1 MNQPFCKFKP
11 APGQWSL
18 RNRLVVGVVILG
30 ALGIAASD
38 FAAQTAFR
46 TFLIAQVDAQ
56 LESVAGG
63 SLLRLDRAGIYNQD
77 KDKNNEEEPIFRP
90 FEPLRD
96 VPSDIS
102 ITLLDADGN
111 ILGTVGDSQS
121 PQRIQTLVAGF
132 TPKDVSQ
139 YQDRPFTLDSRGN
152 SSDYRVLARLLP
164 SSAGSVVTAVSLKG
178 VEKAM
183 NQLRFLFLAVG
194 FLVLILL
201 ALIARRI
208 IGISLKP
215 LTTVEETAEAFAR
228 GDFSAR
234 LPEARGD
241 TEVGRLTSALNQMLQ
256 RIEDS
261 FAARVASEEKLRRF
275 VADASHELRTPLT
288 AIRGF
293 AELHRQGAIQGEE
306 RTSELVRRIE
316 QESVRMSSL
325 VEDLLLLARLDQSR
339 EMTMEPVDVSTLV
352 KEAVASARAA
362 GPEYEITIEL
372 PEEDLFVLGDSL
384 RIHQVIANLLAN
396 ARVHTPKGT
405 KIVASARQDD
415 LGTYVSVSDNGP
427 GLSEESQK
435 KVFERFYRADPS
447 RVRNGVE
454 GTGLGLSIVDAV
466 MSAHGGEVRVQSEL
480 GKGATFTLFF
490 PIQEL

>member
-1 MNQPFCKFKP
+1 MNQPFRKYKP

-30 ALGIAASD
+30 ALAISASD
-38 FAAQTAFR
+38 LAAQTAFR

-63 SLLRLDRAGIYNQD
+63 SILRLDRAGID
-77 KDKNNEEEPIFRP
+77 GEEDGSEESEPLFQP
-90 FEPLRD
+90 FEPLRE

-102 ITLLDADGN
+102 ITLLDAEGN
-111 ILGTVGDSQS
+111 ILGTVGDTQS
-121 PQRIQTLVAGF
+121 PQMIQSLVTGF
-132 TPKDVSQ
+132 TPADVKLYKNQ
-139 YQDRPFTLDSRGN
+139 PFTLDSQ
-152 SSDYRVLARLLP
+152 SSAADYRVLARTLP
-164 SSAGSVVTAVSLKG
+164 SSAGSVITAVSLSG
-178 VEKAM
+178 VERAM

-201 ALIARRI
+201 GFIARRM
-208 IGISLKP
+208 IGISLRP
-215 LTTVEETAEAFAR
+215 LTTVEKTAEAFAR

-234 LPEARGD
+234 LPEARSD

-256 RIEDS
+256 RIEES
-261 FAARVASEEKLRRF
+261 FSVKVASEEKLRRF

-293 AELHRQGAIQGEE
+293 AELHRQGAIAGEE
-306 RTSELVRRIE
+306 KTAELIRRIE

-339 EMTMEPVDVSTLV
+339 EMTMEPVDVSTV
-352 KEAVASARAA
+352 IKEAVASAQAA
-362 GPEYEITIEL
+362 GPDHEISIEL
-372 PEEDLFVLGDSL
+372 PEEDVFVLGDSL

-396 ARVHTPKGT
+396 ARIHTPAGT
-405 KIVASARQDD
+405 KVVVKVVQDD
-415 LGTYVSVSDNGP
+415 QGTYVSVSDNGP
-427 GLSEESQK
+427 GLSAESQEK
-435 KVFERFYRADPS
+435 IFERFYRADQS

-466 MSAHGGEVRVQSEL
+466 MQAHGGRVTVESEL
-480 GKGATFTLFF
+480 GKGAKFTLFF

>member
-1 MNQPFCKFKP
+1 MNQPFRKYKP

-30 ALGIAASD
+30 ALGITASD

-63 SLLRLDRAGIYNQD
+63 SLLRLDRAGIDGRND
-77 KDKNNEEEPIFRP
+77 DEPSDAQPLFQP
-90 FEPLRD
+90 FEPLRE

-102 ITLLDADGN
+102 ITLLDAQGN
-111 ILGTVGDSQS
+111 ILGTVGDTQS

-132 TPKDVSQ
+132 TPADVEK
-139 YQDRPFTLDSRGN
+139 YENRPFTLDSQG
-152 SSDYRVLARLLP
+152 SASDYRVLARTLP
-164 SSAGSVVTAVSLKG
+164 SSAGSVITAVSLSG
-178 VEKAM
+178 VERSM

-201 ALIARRI
+201 GFIARRM
-208 IGISLKP
+208 IGISLRP
-215 LTTVEETAEAFAR
+215 LTSVEKTAEAFAR
-228 GDFSAR
+228 GDFTAR

-241 TEVGRLTSALNQMLQ
+241 TEVGRLTWSLNQMLQ
-256 RIEDS
+256 RIEES
-261 FAARVASEEKLRRF
+261 FAVKVASEEKLRRF

-293 AELHRQGAIQGEE
+293 AELHRQGAIVGEE
-306 RTSELVRRIE
+306 KTAELVRRIE

-339 EMTMEPVDVSTLV
+339 EMTMEPVDVITV
-352 KEAVASARAA
+352 IREAVASAQAA
-362 GPEYEITIEL
+362 GPEHLITVEL
-372 PEEDLFVLGDSL
+372 PDEDLFVLGDSL
-384 RIHQVIANLLAN
+384 RVHQVIANLLAN
-396 ARVHTPKGT
+396 ARIHTPAGT
-405 KIVASARQDD
+405 RIVVRAYQDD
-415 LGTYVSVSDNGP
+415 LGSYVSVEDNGP
-427 GLSEESQK
+427 GLSAEAQEK
-435 KVFERFYRADPS
+435 IFERFYRADPS

-466 MSAHGGEVRVQSEL
+466 MQAHGGKVTVESEL
-480 GKGATFTLFF
+480 GKGAKFTLFF

>member
-1 MNQPFCKFKP
+1 MNQPFRKYKP

-30 ALGIAASD
+30 ALAISASD
-38 FAAQTAFR
+38 LAAQTAFR

-63 SLLRLDRAGIYNQD
+63 SILRLDRAGIDDSDD
-77 KDKNNEEEPIFRP
+77 KKDNNRPLFEP
-90 FEPLRD
+90 FEPLRE

-102 ITLLDADGN
+102 ITLLDSQGN
-111 ILGTVGDSQS
+111 ILGTVGDTQS
-121 PQRIQTLVAGF
+121 PQMIQSLVTGF
-132 TPKDVSQ
+132 TPADVKLYKNQ
-139 YQDRPFTLDSRGN
+139 PFTLDSK
-152 SSDYRVLARLLP
+152 SSAADYRVLARSLP
-164 SSAGSVVTAVSLKG
+164 SSAGSVITAVSLSG
-178 VEKAM
+178 VERAM

-201 ALIARRI
+201 GFIARRI
-208 IGISLKP
+208 IGISLRP
-215 LTTVEETAEAFAR
+215 LTSVEKTAEAFAR

-256 RIEDS
+256 RIEES
-261 FAARVASEEKLRRF
+261 FSVKVASEEKLRRF

-293 AELHRQGAIQGEE
+293 AELHRQGAIAGEE
-306 RTSELVRRIE
+306 KTAELIRRIE

-339 EMTMEPVDVSTLV
+339 EMTMEPVDVSTV
-352 KEAVASARAA
+352 IREAVASAQAA
-362 GPEYEITIEL
+362 GPDHEISVEL
-372 PEEDLFVLGDSL
+372 PNEDLFVLGDSL

-396 ARVHTPKGT
+396 ARIHTPAGT
-405 KIVASARQDD
+405 KVVVKAVQDD
-415 LGTYVSVSDNGP
+415 QGTYVSVSDNGP
-427 GLSEESQK
+427 GLSAESQDK
-435 KVFERFYRADPS
+435 IFERFYRADQS

-466 MSAHGGEVRVQSEL
+466 MQAHGGKVTVESEL
-480 GKGATFTLFF
+480 GKGASFTLFF

>member
-1 MNQPFCKFKP
+1 MNQPFRKYKP

-30 ALGIAASD
+30 ALAISASD
-38 FAAQTAFR
+38 LAAQTAFR

-63 SLLRLDRAGIYNQD
+63 SILRLDRAGIDDGDD
-77 KDKNNEEEPIFRP
+77 KKDNNRPLFEP
-90 FEPLRD
+90 FEPLRE

-102 ITLLDADGN
+102 ITLLDAEGN
-111 ILGTVGDSQS
+111 ILGTVGDTQS
-121 PQRIQTLVAGF
+121 PQMIQSLVTGF
-132 TPKDVSQ
+132 TPSDVKKYKNQ
-139 YQDRPFTLDSRGN
+139 PFTLDSQ
-152 SSDYRVLARLLP
+152 SSAADYRVLARSLP
-164 SSAGSVVTAVSLKG
+164 SSAGSVITAVSLSG
-178 VEKAM
+178 VERAM

-201 ALIARRI
+201 GFIARRI
-208 IGISLKP
+208 IGISLRP
-215 LTTVEETAEAFAR
+215 LTSVEKTAEAFAR

-256 RIEDS
+256 RIEES
-261 FAARVASEEKLRRF
+261 FSVKVASEEKLRRF

-293 AELHRQGAIQGEE
+293 AELHRQGAIAGEE
-306 RTSELVRRIE
+306 KTAELIRRIE

-339 EMTMEPVDVSTLV
+339 EMTMEPVDVSTV
-352 KEAVASARAA
+352 IKEAVASAQAA
-362 GPEYEITIEL
+362 GPDHEISVEL
-372 PEEDLFVLGDSL
+372 PNEDLFVLGDSL

-396 ARVHTPKGT
+396 ARIHTPAGT
-405 KIVASARQDD
+405 KVVVKAVQDD
-415 LGTYVSVSDNGP
+415 QGTYVSVSDNGP
-427 GLSEESQK
+427 GLSAESQDK
-435 KVFERFYRADPS
+435 IFERFYRADQS

-466 MSAHGGEVRVQSEL
+466 MQAHGGKVTVESEL
-480 GKGATFTLFF
+480 GKGASFTLFF

>member
-1 MNQPFCKFKP
+1 
-11 APGQWSL
+11 
-18 RNRLVVGVVILG
+18 
-30 ALGIAASD
+30 
-38 FAAQTAFR
+38 
-46 TFLIAQVDAQ
+46 
-56 LESVAGG
+56 
-63 SLLRLDRAGIYNQD
+63 
-77 KDKNNEEEPIFRP
+77 
-90 FEPLRD
+90 
-96 VPSDIS
+96 
-102 ITLLDADGN
+102 
-111 ILGTVGDSQS
+111 
-121 PQRIQTLVAGF
+121 
-132 TPKDVSQ
+132 
-139 YQDRPFTLDSRGN
+139 
-152 SSDYRVLARLLP
+152 
-164 SSAGSVVTAVSLKG
+164 
-178 VEKAM
+178 
-183 NQLRFLFLAVG
+183 
-194 FLVLILL
+194 
-201 ALIARRI
+201 
-208 IGISLKP
+208 
-215 LTTVEETAEAFAR
+215 
-228 GDFSAR
+228 
-234 LPEARGD
+234 
-241 TEVGRLTSALNQMLQ
+241 
-256 RIEDS
+256 
-261 FAARVASEEKLRRF
+261 
-275 VADASHELRTPLT
+275 
-288 AIRGF
+288 
-293 AELHRQGAIQGEE
+293 
-306 RTSELVRRIE
+306 
-316 QESVRMSSL
+316 MSSL

>member
-1 MNQPFCKFKP
+1 MNQPFRKYKP

-63 SLLRLDRAGIYNQD
+63 SLLRLDRAGIYN
-77 KDKNNEEEPIFRP
+77 EENDSNKEDEPIFRP

-102 ITLLDADGN
+102 I
-111 ILGTVGDSQS
+111 LGTVGDSQS
-121 PQRIQTLVAGF
+121 PQRIQTLVTGF
-132 TPKDVSQ
+132 TPDDVRKNK
-139 YQDRPFTLDSRGN
+139 DRPFTLDSEGS

-164 SSAGSVVTAVSLKG
+164 SSAGSVITAVSLGG

-215 LTTVEETAEAFAR
+215 LTSVEETAEAFAR
-228 GDFSAR
+228 GDFSVR

-241 TEVGRLTSALNQMLQ
+241 TEVGRLTSALNQMLT
-256 RIEDS
+256 RIEES
-261 FAARVASEEKLRRF
+261 FSLRVASEEKLRRF

-306 RTSELVRRIE
+306 KTAELVRRIE
-316 QESVRMSSL
+316 QESIRMSSL

-339 EMTMEPVDVSTLV
+339 EMAMEPVDVSTV
-352 KEAVASARAA
+352 IKEAVASARAA
-362 GPEYEITIEL
+362 GPEHEITLEL
-372 PEEDLFVLGDSL
+372 PPEDLFVLGDSL
-384 RIHQVIANLLAN
+384 RVHQVIANLLAN
-396 ARVHTPKGT
+396 ARVHTPTGT
-405 KIVASARQDD
+405 KISVSARQDNS
-415 LGTYVSVSDNGP
+415 GTYISVADDGP
-427 GLSEESQK
+427 GLSKEAQEK
-435 KVFERFYRADPS
+435 IFERFYRADPS

-466 MSAHGGEVRVQSEL
+466 MNAHGGSVTVTSEL
-480 GKGATFTLFF
+480 GKGSTFMLFF
-490 PIQEL
+490 PITEL

>member
-1 MNQPFCKFKP
+1 MSQPFRKYKP

-30 ALGIAASD
+30 ALAISASD
-38 FAAQTAFR
+38 LAAQTAFR

-63 SLLRLDRAGIYNQD
+63 SILRLDRAGID
-77 KDKNNEEEPIFRP
+77 GEEDGSEESQPLFQP
-90 FEPLRD
+90 FEPLRE

-102 ITLLDADGN
+102 ITLLDAEGN
-111 ILGTVGDSQS
+111 ILGTVGDTQS
-121 PQRIQTLVAGF
+121 PQIIQSLVTGF
-132 TPKDVSQ
+132 TPADVKLYKNQ
-139 YQDRPFTLDSRGN
+139 PFTLDSQ
-152 SSDYRVLARLLP
+152 SSAADYRVLARTLP
-164 SSAGSVVTAVSLKG
+164 SSAGSVITAVSLRG
-178 VEKAM
+178 VEKSM

-201 ALIARRI
+201 GFIARRM
-208 IGISLKP
+208 IGISLRP
-215 LTTVEETAEAFAR
+215 LTSVEKTAEAFAR
-228 GDFSAR
+228 GDFTAR

-241 TEVGRLTSALNQMLQ
+241 TEVGRLTWSLNQMLQ
-256 RIEDS
+256 RIEES
-261 FAARVASEEKLRRF
+261 FAVKVQSEEKLRRF

-293 AELHRQGAIQGEE
+293 AELHRQGAIAGEE
-306 RTSELVRRIE
+306 KTAELIRRIE

-339 EMTMEPVDVSTLV
+339 EITMEPVDVSTV
-352 KEAVASARAA
+352 IEEAVASAQAA
-362 GPEYEITIEL
+362 GPDHDISIEL
-372 PEEDLFVLGDSL
+372 PEEDVFVLGDSL

-396 ARVHTPKGT
+396 ARIHTPAGT
-405 KIVASARQDD
+405 KVVVKMVQDD
-415 LGTYVSVSDNGP
+415 QGTYISVADNGP
-427 GLSEESQK
+427 GLSAESQGK
-435 KVFERFYRADPS
+435 IFERFYRADQS

-466 MSAHGGEVRVQSEL
+466 MQAHGGRVTVESEL
-480 GKGATFTLFF
+480 GKGAKFTLFF

>member
-1 MNQPFCKFKP
+1 MNQPIRKYKP

-30 ALGIAASD
+30 ALAISASD
-38 FAAQTAFR
+38 LAAQTAFR

-63 SLLRLDRAGIYNQD
+63 SLLRLDRAGIDDRDDD
-77 KDKNNEEEPIFRP
+77 KPSDTQPLFQP
-90 FEPLRD
+90 FEPLRE

-102 ITLLDADGN
+102 ITLLDAQGN
-111 ILGTVGDSQS
+111 ILGTVGDTQS

-132 TPKDVSQ
+132 TPADVAK
-139 YQDRPFTLDSRGN
+139 YENRPFTLDSQGRAA
-152 SSDYRVLARLLP
+152 DYRVLARSLP
-164 SSAGSVVTAVSLKG
+164 SSAGSVITAVSLSG
-178 VEKAM
+178 VERAM

-201 ALIARRI
+201 GFIARRI
-208 IGISLKP
+208 IGISLRP
-215 LTTVEETAEAFAR
+215 LTSVEKTAEAFAR

-256 RIEDS
+256 RIEES
-261 FAARVASEEKLRRF
+261 FSVKVASEEKLRRF

-293 AELHRQGAIQGEE
+293 AELHRQGAIAGEE
-306 RTSELVRRIE
+306 KTAELIRRIE

-339 EMTMEPVDVSTLV
+339 EMTMEPVDVSTV
-352 KEAVASARAA
+352 IKEAVASAQAA
-362 GPEYEITIEL
+362 GPDHEISVEL
-372 PEEDLFVLGDSL
+372 PNEDLFVLGDSL

-396 ARVHTPKGT
+396 ARIHTPAGT
-405 KIVASARQDD
+405 KVVVKAR
-415 LGTYVSVSDNGP
+415 
-427 GLSEESQK
+427 
-435 KVFERFYRADPS
+435 
-447 RVRNGVE
+447 
-454 GTGLGLSIVDAV
+454 
-466 MSAHGGEVRVQSEL
+466 
-480 GKGATFTLFF
+480 
-490 PIQEL
+490 

>member
-1 MNQPFCKFKP
+1 MNQPFRKYKP

-30 ALGIAASD
+30 ALAISASD
-38 FAAQTAFR
+38 LAAQTAFR

-63 SLLRLDRAGIYNQD
+63 SLLRLDRAGIDDGNDETAEAQ
-77 KDKNNEEEPIFRP
+77 PLFQP
-90 FEPLRD
+90 FEPLRE

-102 ITLLDADGN
+102 ITLLDAQGN
-111 ILGTVGDSQS
+111 ILGTVGDNQS
-121 PQRIQTLVAGF
+121 PQRIQTLVMGF
-132 TPKDVSQ
+132 TPADVRKYNNQ
-139 YQDRPFTLDSRGN
+139 PFTLDSGG
-152 SSDYRVLARLLP
+152 SAADYRVLARTLP
-164 SSAGSVVTAVSLKG
+164 SSAGSVITAISLNG

-194 FLVLILL
+194 FLVLIVL
-201 ALIARRI
+201 AFIARRI
-208 IGISLKP
+208 IGISLRP
-215 LTTVEETAEAFAR
+215 LTSVEKTAEAFAR

-234 LPEARGD
+234 LPVTNSD

-256 RIEDS
+256 RIEES
-261 FAARVASEEKLRRF
+261 FAVKVASEDKLRRF

-293 AELHRQGAIQGEE
+293 AELHRQGAIAGEE
-306 RTSELVRRIE
+306 KTAELIRRIE
-316 QESVRMSSL
+316 QESVRMTSL

-339 EMTMEPVDVSTLV
+339 EMAMEPVDVSTLI
-352 KEAVASARAA
+352 KEAVASAQAA
-362 GPEYEITIEL
+362 GPDYEISIEL
-372 PEEDLFVLGDSL
+372 PEEDVFVLGDSL

-396 ARVHTPKGT
+396 ARTHTPSGT
-405 KIVASARQDD
+405 KIVVSARQDD
-415 LGTYVSVSDNGP
+415 SGVYVSVSDNGP
-427 GLSEESQK
+427 GLSAESQVK
-435 KVFERFYRADPS
+435 IFERFYRADAS

-466 MSAHGGEVRVQSEL
+466 MKAHDGNVTVNSEL

-490 PIQEL
+490 PIREL

>member
-1 MNQPFCKFKP
+1 
-11 APGQWSL
+11 
-18 RNRLVVGVVILG
+18 VGVVILG
-30 ALGIAASD
+30 AMGIAASD

-63 SLLRLDRAGIYNQD
+63 SLLRLDRAGIYNSEED
-77 KDKNNEEEPIFRP
+77 TNKDEGPIFRP

-111 ILGTVGDSQS
+111 ISGTVGDSRR

-132 TPKDVSQ
+132 TPEEVLEYKN
-139 YQDRPFTLDSRGN
+139 RPFTLDSKGS

-164 SSAGSVVTAVSLKG
+164 SSAGSVVTAVSLSG

-194 FLVLILL
+194 FLVLIVLG
-201 ALIARRI
+201 LIARRI

-215 LTTVEETAEAFAR
+215 LTSVEETAEAFAR

-234 LPEARGD
+234 LPEARSD

-256 RIEDS
+256 RIEES
-261 FAARVASEEKLRRF
+261 FAVKVASEEKLRRF
-275 VADASHELRTPLT
+275 VADASHESRTPLT

-306 RTSELVRRIE
+306 KTAELVRRIE

-339 EMTMEPVDVSTLV
+339 EMAMEPVDVTTV
-352 KEAVASARAA
+352 IKEAVASARAA
-362 GPEYEITIEL
+362 GPDHEISVEL
-372 PEEDLFVLGDSL
+372 PVDDVFVLGDSL

-396 ARVHTPKGT
+396 ARVHTPAGT
-405 KIVASARQDD
+405 KISVSVKQDD
-415 LGTYVSVSDNGP
+415 LGTSISVSDNGP

-435 KVFERFYRADPS
+435 KIFERFYRADPS

-466 MSAHGGEVRVQSEL
+466 MNAHGGEVRVQSEL